1 MNCPLTGAILD
12 RRQERTRQAHRQ
24 AFIALVAERRYEDI
38 AVTNIVER
46 ANVGKSTF
54 YEHFRSKDELLSS
67 LMDRMLRDLA
77 DAARGELEAGKL
89 HFLMDHFWANR
100 RLGRV
105 VFGKSLAPTIRR
117 RLAAMIEQPGNGT
130 GAPDGTPSPKSVMAA
145 SGQVGLLHSWLSGE
159 CVATPED
166 MAATLASGWS
176 Q

>member
-1 MNCPLTGAILD
+1 MD
-12 RRQERTRQAHRQ
+12 RRQERTRQALRQ
-24 AFIALVAERRYEDI
+24 AFIALVSERRYEDI
-38 AVTNIVER
+38 AVTDIVER

-77 DAARGELEAGKL
+77 DAARGELDPGKL
-89 HFLMDHFWANR
+89 DFLMDHFWANR

-117 RLAAMIEQPGNGT
+117 RLAAMIEQPGHGNGVPE
-130 GAPDGTPSPKSVMAA
+130 GAPGPKSVMAA

-159 CVATPED
+159 CVATPEE

-176 Q
+176 G

>member
-1 MNCPLTGAILD
+1 MD
-12 RRQERTRQAHRQ
+12 RRQERTRQALRQ

-38 AVTNIVER
+38 AVTDIVER

-54 YEHFRSKDELLSS
+54 YEHFQSKDALLSA

-77 DAARGELEAGKL
+77 DAARGQCDPSTL

-105 VFGKSLAPTIRR
+105 TFGKSLAPTIRR
-117 RLAAMIEQPGNGT
+117 RLAAMIDGGV
-130 GAPDGTPSPKSVMAA
+130 DGTPSPKSVMIA

-159 CVATPED
+159 CTATPEE
-166 MAATLASGWS
+166 MAETLAGGAPLER